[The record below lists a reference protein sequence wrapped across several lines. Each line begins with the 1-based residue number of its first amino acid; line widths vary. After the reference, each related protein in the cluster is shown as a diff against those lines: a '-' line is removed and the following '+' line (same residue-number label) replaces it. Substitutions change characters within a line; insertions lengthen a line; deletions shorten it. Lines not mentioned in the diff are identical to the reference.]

1 MGKMR
6 QIVLTHDH
14 LVGALQGGFHVTL
27 LAHHQAGLPC
37 GCLQFGPVGDR
48 VVFAVGAIVPDD
60 LQGVAAL
67 DRRAGVARDHRDAAE
82 RLEF

>member
-6 QIVLTHDH
+6 QIVLAHDH
-14 LVGALQGGFHVTL
+14 LVGTLQGGFHVAF
-27 LAHHQAGLPC
+27 LAHHEAGFAC
-37 GCLQFGPVGDR
+37 GFLELGAVGDR
-48 VVFAVGAIVPDD
+48 VVFAVGAVVPDD

-67 DRRAGVARDHRDAAE
+67 DRRAGVAPDHRNTTE